1 MKITLA
7 TASPEDS
14 KALAEL
20 MNDNAIYQEFLKGGT
35 YTQETA
41 YNEIEFF
48 RSKKKNLNPEHFFVL
63 IKLTKKVF
71 FVEKTEVIGF
81 ISNRKVSDIDYQYC
95 GFKTSIHFGIK
106 NKYRNQG
113 RMTEALHRL
122 MNGFMKSRGIRQVN
136 AYVLFNNVASQRV
149 LNKLGFV
156 CIGESFEGFSFTKYL
171 D

>member
-14 KALAEL
+14 KALADL
-20 MNDNAIYQEFLKGGT
+20 MNDKAIYQEFLKGGT

-41 YNEIEFF
+41 KNEIDFF
-48 RSKKKNLNPEHFFVL
+48 RSKKKNLNPEHFFIL
-63 IKLTKKVF
+63 IKLTKKVLLF
-71 FVEKTEVIGF
+71 EKTEVIGF
-81 ISNRKVSDIDYQYC
+81 ISNRKVSDIDSHYC
-95 GFKTSIHFGIK
+95 GFTTSIHFGIK
-106 NKYRNQG
+106 SKYHNQG
-113 RMTEALHRL
+113 RMTEALYRL

-136 AYVLFNNVASQRV
+136 AYVLFKNVASQKV

-156 CIGESFEGFSFTKYL
+156 CVGKSFEGFSFTKYL